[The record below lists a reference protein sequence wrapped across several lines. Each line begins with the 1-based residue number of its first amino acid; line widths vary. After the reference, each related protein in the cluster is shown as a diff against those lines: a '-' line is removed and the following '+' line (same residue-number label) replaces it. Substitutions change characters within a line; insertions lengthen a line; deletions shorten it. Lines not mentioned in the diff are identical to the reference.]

1 MTENIDAKIATKVMV
16 VSKKE
21 VLNLES
27 SQVPSKFPNQMI
39 NPICKPI
46 LEKTAQFLSAPFPFY
61 FGILIQI

>member
-1 MTENIDAKIATKVMV
+1 MV

-27 SQVPSKFPNQMI
+27 SQATSKFPNQMI
-39 NPICKPI
+39 KPICKPI
-46 LEKTAQFLSAPFPFY
+46 LEKTAQFLSAPFPFS